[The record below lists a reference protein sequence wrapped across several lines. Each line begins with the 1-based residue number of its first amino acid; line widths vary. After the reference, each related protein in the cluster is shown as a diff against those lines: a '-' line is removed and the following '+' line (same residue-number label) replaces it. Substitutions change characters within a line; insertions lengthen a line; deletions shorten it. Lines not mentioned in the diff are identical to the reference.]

1 MAIKNF
7 NAQGAAI
14 TWGTSAFS
22 GILLS
27 ISATQ
32 QSREV
37 LDVSDLSIAKGGAK
51 KSLPADL
58 YDAGSFDMEFLFSG
72 VQAVLPTFAVGETMT
87 ITFPKSISTATTGA
101 SFTGTGFVSS
111 RSTTECSVGGVM
123 QISCTFTWDGETA
136 PVYAAES

>member
-7 NAQGAAI
+7 NAQGAAV

-22 GILLS
+22 GIIVS

-37 LDVSDLSIAKGGAK
+37 LDVSDLSISKGGAK
-51 KSLPADL
+51 KSLPADI
-58 YDAGSFDMEFLFSG
+58 YDAGSFDMVFLFSG
-72 VQAVLPTFAVGETMT
+72 VQAILPTFAVGETIT
-87 ITFPKSISTATTGA
+87 ITFPLSVSTATTGA
-101 SFTGTGFVSS
+101 TFAGSGFVSS

-123 QISCTFTWDGETA
+123 QIGCTVQWDGESA
-136 PVYAAES
+136 PVYTIES